1 MLKTIHL
8 HGELAERFEP
18 SYRLA
23 VETPAEG
30 LRALIYQVRGFEQ
43 AIREGEFIC
52 VRGNYSEGVECDL
65 DHLRLNFGGV
75 EEFHVIPAA
84 IGRKEGAG
92 KILIGILMIGAVI
105 FTGGIALA
113 GGAMGAAMVAGGGV
127 AFGGLAFSG
136 MLSAF
141 AFGVGA
147 MFVLS
152 GAAMLLA
159 PAPSASNAA
168 DEKGGFLFNG
178 PINTAEQGGAC
189 PLVFGRIRAGSVVV
203 SAGITAERIGSAVGG
218 GSYGGS
224 NSGLGES
231 ADPSLAGQ
239 ILFSVLMT

>member
-18 SYRLA
+18 SYKLA

-30 LRALIYQVRGFEQ
+30 LRALVYQVRGFEQ
-43 AIREGEFIC
+43 ALREGEFIC
-52 VRGNYSEGVECDL
+52 IRGNYSTGVECDM
-65 DHLRLNFGGV
+65 DHLKLNFGAV
-75 EEFHVIPAA
+75 DEFHLIPAA
-84 IGRKEGAG
+84 VGRKEGAG

-105 FTGGIALA
+105 FTGGLALA

-127 AFGGLAFSG
+127 AFGGLAFGS

-159 PAPSASNAA
+159 PTPSAGNAA
-168 DEKGGFLFNG
+168 DEKSGFLFNG

-189 PLVFGRIRAGSVVV
+189 PLVFGRVRAGSVVV
-203 SAGITAERIGSAVGG
+203 SAGITAERIAVSVSGSGGG
-218 GSYGGS
+218 GS
-224 NSGLGES
+224 SGAGEAS
-231 ADPSLAGQ
+231 DPSLAGQ